1 MKAAN
6 LRLSISSK
14 APGVQAG
21 MADAAPKQFQLPSNY
36 MEAFIKGGE
45 CTARSPAARPASAG
59 TSATQS
65 SWTTS
70 HAPRH
75 SAPWPPASQPVVS
88 CRKMLLPQLSR
99 HCSSR

>member
-45 CTARSPAARPASAG
+45 CTARASLEAKALTEPTHNQHHREAGPYYCQHCLCALHKLGGLADPLPCFPSPLARP
-59 TSATQS
+59 
-65 SWTTS
+65 
-70 HAPRH
+70 
-75 SAPWPPASQPVVS
+75 
-88 CRKMLLPQLSR
+88 
-99 HCSSR
+99 